1 MKPRKSARQR
11 LAPLFLAGGLML
23 VTAAHANAAG
33 PADPTSIWT
42 IQGENDSIS
51 TTPGGSDKFYTSG
64 LRLGWSSGT
73 GAVPTAAAQ
82 LATTVWGDGTT
93 RVSFNLSQQIY
104 SPTNTARLR
113 PNPRDRP
120 VAAYLAGTFAILH
133 DGQNTRSVLAMTVGI
148 IGPSALG
155 RQVQNGF
162 HNLIRTR
169 ENNGWGGQLPD
180 EPAVEFLA
188 ERTWRVGL
196 ARAGGFEVDLL
207 PSLTAGVGTV
217 RDYAQ
222 SGVVLRFGQGLES
235 DFGVGRIRPGNTGG
249 DVFAAQSSLP
259 WYVFVGLNGQVIAR
273 DAFLDGA
280 LWQRSA
286 HVQRNWL
293 LGEMEAGVAIIWNGV
308 RLSYAQTWQTASFRG
323 QRGGL
328 FNFGSLAASVRF

>member
-1 MKPRKSARQR
+1 MTPQRKFPQGLVPAV
-11 LAPLFLAGGLML
+11 LAAGLML
-23 VTAAHANAAG
+23 ATGAPARAAG
-33 PADPTSIWT
+33 PADATSIWT
-42 IQGENDSIS
+42 IQGENDSVS

-64 LRLGWSSGT
+64 LRLGWTSGT
-73 GAVPTAAAQ
+73 DLVPPIAAQ
-82 LATTVWGDGTT
+82 IATTVWGDGTT

-104 SPTNTARLR
+104 SPTNTARFR

-133 DGQNTRSVLAMTVGI
+133 DTERTRSVLAMTVGV

-162 HNLIRTR
+162 HELIRLR
-169 ENNGWGGQLPD
+169 LNNGWGGQLPD
-180 EPAVEFLA
+180 EAALEFLG
-188 ERTWRVGL
+188 ERTWRFGL
-196 ARAGGFEVDLL
+196 ARAGGFEIDML

-217 RDYAQ
+217 RDYVQ
-222 SGVVLRFGQGLES
+222 SGLVVRFGQGLES

-249 DVFAAQSSLP
+249 DVFVAQSGLP

-293 LGEMEAGVAIIWNGV
+293 VGEMETGAAIIWNGV